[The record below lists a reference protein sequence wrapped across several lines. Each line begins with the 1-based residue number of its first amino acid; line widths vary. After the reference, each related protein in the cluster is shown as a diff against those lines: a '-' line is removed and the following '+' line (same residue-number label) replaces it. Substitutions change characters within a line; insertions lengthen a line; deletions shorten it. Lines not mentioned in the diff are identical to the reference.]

1 MDTAVVYAD
10 LHLARTGEPKCE
22 SPPSLSPDTCQCPR
36 WHRLA
41 LKLGCACL
49 ILLVLSVIGL
59 GVLVLTLLQK
69 PLIQNSPADV
79 QENRTKTTDSPAK
92 LKCPKDWLSHRDK
105 CFHVS
110 QAPSNWNKGLTDCGG
125 KGATLLLVQD
135 QEELRFVQNMTKG
148 KDRSFWIGL
157 SYTLP
162 DEKWKWINGST
173 LNPDALS
180 ITGDTEKG
188 SCASVSQD
196 KVLSESCDSD
206 NIWICQKELKRESTC
221 NDS

>member
-10 LHLARTGEPKCE
+10 LHLARTGEPKRE

-69 PLIQNSPADV
+69 PLIQNSLVDV

-92 LKCPKDWLSHRDK
+92 LQCPKDWLSHRDK

-110 QAPSNWNKGLTDCGG
+110 QAPSTWNKGLTDCGG
-125 KGATLLLVQD
+125 KGATLMLIQD
-135 QEELRFVQNMTKG
+135 QEELRFVRNLTKG
-148 KDRSFWIGL
+148 KGSSFWIGL
-157 SYTLP
+157 NYTYP
-162 DEKWKWINGST
+162 DRNWKWINGST
-173 LNPDALS
+173 LNPDVLN
-180 ITGDTEKG
+180 ITGDTEKD

-196 KVLSESCDSD
+196 KVLSESCVSD
-206 NIWICQKELKRESTC
+206 NIWICQKELKQESTC

>member
-10 LHLARTGEPKCE
+10 LHLARTGEPKRE
-22 SPPSLSPDTCQCPR
+22 PPPSLSPDTCQCPR

-79 QENRTKTTDSPAK
+79 QENRTKTTEVPAK
-92 LKCPKDWLSHRDK
+92 LKCPKDWHSLQDK

-110 QAPSNWNKGLTDCGG
+110 QTSITWKGSLADCGG

-135 QEELRFVQNMTKG
+135 QEELRFLRNLTK
-148 KDRSFWIGL
+148 RIISSFWIGL
-157 SYTLP
+157 SYTLS

-173 LNPDALS
+173 LNSDALN
-180 ITGDTEKG
+180 ITGDTEKD